1 MLSGALRSREGDR
14 YILGTGSELA
24 NLGRAAEEVVSS
36 MPAVQAGGRR
46 SIAGGGGI
54 LGAGGGAYAA
64 TQMGMDPVPAM
75 MIGGA
80 AGAAIPAAGRK
91 AITSAPMQSLLMP
104 TQDSVTTQMLLDALR
119 SGARQSGGLLSIPQ

>member
-1 MLSGALRSREGDR
+1 MLAGALRNREGNQ

-46 SIAGGGGI
+46 TMTGGGGL

-64 TQMGMDPVPAM
+64 TQTGMDPMLAVPLGM
-75 MIGGA
+75 A
-80 AGAAIPAAGRK
+80 AGAAVPAAGR
-91 AITSAPMQSLLMP
+91 AALRSRPVQNLLMP
-104 TQDSVTTQMLLDALR
+104 TQNSAATQMLLDTLK
-119 SGARQSGGLLSIPQ
+119 SGARQTGGLLSIPQ